1 MLTNNSVSHTTILL
15 TRISLW
21 AALAVSSEIVQ
32 IGLPDCQ
39 REPNESRWRGHEVIS
54 NWEASILNT
63 AARREIKVD
72 LCQRKCWKGSGLKW
86 YLRITVNWPLHITC
100 LCKKQ
105 LSLWSTWS
113 QHRNHRWFCEMQA
126 DYTLPFLHSLMMNAF
141 YISRSL
147 LTRTALPLF
156 SLAWKSYL
164 HQGKLYK
171 KDSKAMNPK

>member
-1 MLTNNSVSHTTILL
+1 MPTDNSVSHTTILL

-21 AALAVSSEIVQ
+21 AALAISSGIVQ

-39 REPNESRWRGHEVIS
+39 REPNESRWRGHVVIS

-63 AARREIKVD
+63 AERREKKVD

-105 LSLWSTWS
+105 LSLGSTRS
-113 QHRNHRWFCEMQA
+113 QHWNHRWFCEIIGEMQA
-126 DYTLPFLHSLMMNAF
+126 ELIIHCLCTLSDDER
-141 YISRSL
+141 I
-147 LTRTALPLF
+147 
-156 SLAWKSYL
+156 
-164 HQGKLYK
+164 LYQRVSPYSNRITPIFTGLK
-171 KDSKAMNPK
+171 IVSTSK